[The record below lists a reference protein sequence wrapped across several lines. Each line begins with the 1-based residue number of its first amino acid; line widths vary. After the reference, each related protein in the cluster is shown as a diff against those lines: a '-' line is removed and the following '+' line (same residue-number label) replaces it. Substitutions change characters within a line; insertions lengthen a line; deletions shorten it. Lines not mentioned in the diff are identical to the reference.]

1 MFLTF
6 KIDHFQL
13 WFLYLRISAAAVN
26 GVKIGRTKEFSS
38 YKNEDISSTLSIIY
52 TRLITK
58 VETVKTTENSENVTI
73 AWLE

>member
-1 MFLTF
+1 MVSLLAYFCC
-6 KIDHFQL
+6 
-13 WFLYLRISAAAVN
+13 RNS